1 MNRNDDKRNQ
11 MLKLNINNEE
21 VRVPEGITVMAAA
34 RMKGFDVPSMC
45 YRDGK
50 PHFTSCMICMVKDNK
65 SGKLFPSCSV
75 KVVEGMDIATRDAE
89 IEESRKTALE
99 LLLSEHTGDCEAPC
113 QVTCP
118 AHMDIPL
125 MNRLLAEGKF
135 GEALKVVKQD
145 IALPGVF
152 GRICPAPC
160 EGACRRKSV
169 DTAVSICLLK
179 RYAGDHDMDAPASW
193 LPEKLPVN
201 GKKVA
206 IIGAGPAGLAAAYYL
221 QLRGYQCD
229 VYFRGRQ
236 PGGSLWSEVTKGVLP
251 ERVLEHEIGL
261 IRQLGAWMYP
271 DTYVDPEHFREL
283 MRKFDTI
290 LIATGSGETG
300 VETWGLEMTD
310 KGIAAGKS
318 SYATSL
324 EKIFAAG
331 CAVRNS
337 KLAIRTLGLGKEA
350 AFSID
355 QYLQGKEVT
364 GEPFLFNS
372 RFGKLV
378 PEEIVEYLKESV
390 EGNRLEPSDVATG
403 FTREEVMQEAARCLH
418 CDCREL
424 TDCKLRLLSD
434 EYRANQKRYWSE
446 DRRLVSKRHFGSR
459 TTNKSLPETNV
470 PGSILKSTEQ
480 DGNIFVIYEPNK
492 CIKCGICVRITEE
505 HKETFGMSFIGR
517 GFDVVIGVPFGEAL
531 ENGLEKVARQV
542 VEECP
547 TGALTNR

>member
-1 MNRNDDKRNQ
+1 
-11 MLKLNINNEE
+11 MLKLKINNEH
-21 VRVPEGITVMAAA
+21 VNVPEGITVMAAA
-34 RMKGFDVPSMC
+34 RLKGFDVPSIC

-50 PHFTSCMICMVKDNK
+50 PHFTSCMICMVKDKK

-75 KVVEGMDIATRDAE
+75 RAVQGMDIITHDAE
-89 IEESRKTALE
+89 IEESRRTALE

-135 GEALKVVKQD
+135 EAALQVVKRD

-179 RYAGDHDMDAPASW
+179 RFAGDHDMDAALTY
-193 LPEKLPVN
+193 LPEKEPLN

-206 IIGAGPAGLAAAYYL
+206 IIGAGPAGLSAAYYL

-229 VYFRGRQ
+229 VYFRGRK
-236 PGGSLWSEVTKGVLP
+236 PGGTLRGEVEKGVLP

-261 IRQLGAWMYP
+261 IRELGAWLYP
-271 DTYVDPEHFREL
+271 DTFVDPEHFREIEK
-283 MRKFDTI
+283 KFDAV
-290 LIATGSGETG
+290 LVATGSGESG
-300 VETWGLEMTD
+300 VGTWGLDMTD
-310 KGIAAGKS
+310 KGVAADKT
-318 SYATSL
+318 SYATPRD
-324 EKIFAAG
+324 KVFAAG
-331 CAVRNS
+331 SAVRSS
-337 KLAIRTLGLGKEA
+337 KLAIRTLGQGKEA

-355 QYLQGKEVT
+355 QFLQGKAVT

-372 RFGKLV
+372 RFGKLM
-378 PEEIVEYLKESV
+378 PEEILEYLKESV
-390 EGNRLEPSDVATG
+390 EGDRIEPADLSKG
-403 FTREEVMQEAARCLH
+403 FTKEQVMQEAARCLH
-418 CDCREL
+418 CDCRDL

-434 EYRANQKRYWSE
+434 EYKANQKRYWSE
-446 DRRLVSKRHFGSR
+446 DRRPVRKRHFGSQR
-459 TTNKSLPETNV
+459 ESKSLTDAKGV
-470 PGSILKSTEQ
+470 VGSILKAGEQ
-480 DGNIFVIYEPNK
+480 DGEIFVIYEPNK
-492 CIKCGICVRITEE
+492 CIRCGICVRITEE
-505 HKETFGMSFIGR
+505 HKEKFGMSFIGR

-531 ENGLEKVARQV
+531 ENGLGKVARQV